1 VLLRHP
7 NPAELLRAVQIPPGW
22 RVDVDPVS
30 VL

>member
-1 VLLRHP
+1 LLLRHAE
-7 NPAELLRAVQIPPGW
+7 PAEFLCDVQIPADW